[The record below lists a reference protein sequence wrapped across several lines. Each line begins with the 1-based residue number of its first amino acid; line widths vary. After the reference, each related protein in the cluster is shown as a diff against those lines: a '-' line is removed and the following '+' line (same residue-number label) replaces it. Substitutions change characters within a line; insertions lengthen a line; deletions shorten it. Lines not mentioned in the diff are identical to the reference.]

1 MFDAATRKALCVA
14 GGSLAAALLAVAP
27 AHARAAPWKVAP
39 LANAPGSCSA
49 RLEARDVDLVMVTDT
64 QGKLVLIAGHH
75 DWNDNGRDL
84 THLSVDGGQPI
95 TLVAY
100 KSGGLVT
107 VLPNDATVAALRGA
121 RRINWSLPT
130 GLYKVEVEGLGAAL
144 DGLQTCQQAL
154 AARPATPGG

>member
-1 MFDAATRKALCVA
+1 MSRTALRSTLCAAA
-14 GGSLAAALLAVAP
+14 GLALAAALAAAP
-27 AHARAAPWKVAP
+27 AQARPAPWKVAP